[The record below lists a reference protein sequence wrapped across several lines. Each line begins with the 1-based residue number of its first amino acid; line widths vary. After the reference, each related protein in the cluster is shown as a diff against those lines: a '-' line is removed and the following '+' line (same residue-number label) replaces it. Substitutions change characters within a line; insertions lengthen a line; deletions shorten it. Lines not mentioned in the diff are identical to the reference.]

1 MSPPVTERVYILDVD
16 RDSHS
21 TIKEASKTL
30 GVSLHV
36 CENGSGPE
44 TLRGQRYLLAFAS
57 FSNDSFLQQ
66 EGPHT
71 GLSRF
76 VVLTTP
82 AAKAKALGTVGTGVF
97 GFLIKPFQLE
107 EVDTLIRRAL
117 EIQRVQRELNR
128 LRTLESLSEAMMD
141 RLRNIVRKADPS
153 KKGDVFDFVK
163 RCIEKPLLEMVL
175 EETGGNRLKAAK
187 VLGINRNTLRT
198 RLRELGIEL
207 PRSSRPNQ

>member
-1 MSPPVTERVYILDVD
+1 MSPPVKERIYILNVD
-16 RDSHS
+16 RDSHAM
-21 TIKEASKTL
+21 IEEASKIL
-30 GVSLHV
+30 DVSLHI

-44 TLRGQRYLLAFAS
+44 ALRGQRYLLVFAAFP
-57 FSNDSFLQQ
+57 NDAFLQQ
-66 EGPHT
+66 EGPHS

-82 AAKAKALGTVGTGVF
+82 AAKAKALGAVGSGVF
-97 GFLIKPFQLE
+97 GFLTKPFQLE

-117 EIQRVQRELNR
+117 EMQRVQRELNR
-128 LRTLESLSEAMMD
+128 LRSLESLSEAMMD
-141 RLRNIVRKADPS
+141 RLRNIVRKADSS

-175 EETGGNRLKAAK
+175 EETGGNRLKAAN

-207 PRSSRPNQ
+207 PRSSRPDK